1 MVYTSGMKVIIGLG
15 NPEQRY
21 TGTRHNVG
29 FAVLDEYVRN
39 NSLSFTRSSK
49 FHGDIAEKGTGEHKV
64 LFLKP
69 STYYNLVGESA
80 RAVCDFYRI
89 LPQDVLIIHDD
100 LALPL
105 GTMRTRLGGS
115 SAGNNGVKSLTQ
127 HLGEDTARLRVGIY
141 SDQREYMD
149 AADFVLSKFNTK
161 ERATLERLQHV
172 AEVCIED
179 FIYGNLTPMTYSAEA

>member
-1 MVYTSGMKVIIGLG
+1 MKLVIGLG

-21 TGTRHNVG
+21 VDTRHNIG
-29 FAVLDEYVRN
+29 FAILDSYTDHKGI
-39 NSLSFTRSSK
+39 SFVRSSK
-49 FHGDIAEKGTGEHKV
+49 FHGDVAQQGVGEQKV

-69 STYYNLVGESA
+69 TTYYNLVGESA
-80 RAVCDFYRI
+80 RAICDFYRI
-89 LPQDVLIIHDD
+89 LPRDVLIIHDD

-105 GTMRTRLGGS
+105 GTLRTRLGGS

-127 HLGEDTARLRVGIY
+127 HLGEDTTRLRVGIY

-149 AADFVLSKFNTK
+149 AADFVLSKFNTE

>member
-15 NPEQRY
+15 NPEKQY

-29 FAVLDEYVRN
+29 FAVLDEYARSN
-39 NSLSFTRSSK
+39 DLSFTRSSK

-105 GTMRTRLGGS
+105 GTLRTRLGVVARIHARRFYWPDIG
-115 SAGNNGVKSLTQ
+115 
-127 HLGEDTARLRVGIY
+127 ARLATTYERIAVSEG
-141 SDQREYMD
+141 
-149 AADFVLSKFNTK
+149 ADVSTWSV
-161 ERATLERLQHV
+161 QV
-172 AEVCIED
+172 
-179 FIYGNLTPMTYSAEA
+179 S